1 VLNMPLLLGTFS
13 IVARDPDTGDLGI
26 AIATAAPAVGSVAP
40 HAIPGVAAVSTQAFV
55 NVEIGRKAVRIA
67 ELGVRIGDAI
77 ESLLK
82 VDPYREYRQVIGVD
96 RETAYGY
103 TGSKCIPW
111 AGHIVEND
119 LAVAGNIIAG
129 PQVLEAMVKA
139 YRESRNDPFPVR
151 LLNAIKAGE
160 EAGGDTR
167 GKQSAALLIASKNPR
182 WEYNLR
188 VDDHPDPINELIR
201 IYRKTVETMENFK
214 KRYGDAM
221 SIIKL

>member
-1 VLNMPLLLGTFS
+1 MGTFS
-13 IVARDPDTGDLGI
+13 IVARDPETGDLGV
-26 AIATAAPAVGSVAP
+26 AIATAAPAVGAVAP
-40 HAIPGVAAVSTQAFV
+40 HAIPGVAAISTQSFV
-55 NVEIGRKAVRIA
+55 NVDIGRKAVRIA

-82 VDPYREYRQVIGVD
+82 IDPHKEYRQVIGVD
-96 RETAYGY
+96 RESAYGY
-103 TGSKCIPW
+103 TGSRCIPW

-129 PQVLEAMVKA
+129 PQVLEAMIKA
-139 YRESRNDPFPVR
+139 YRGSGGQPFPVR
-151 LLNAIKAGE
+151 LLSAIKAGE

-188 VDDHPDPINELIR
+188 VDDHPDPVNELIR
-201 IYRKTVETMENFK
+201 IYGKTVETMESFR

-221 SIIKL
+221 SMIKL

>member
-1 VLNMPLLLGTFS
+1 MPLLLGTFS
-13 IVARDPDTGDLGI
+13 IVARDPSTGDFGV
-26 AIATAAPAVGSVAP
+26 AIATAAPAVGALAP

-55 NVEIGRKAVRIA
+55 NVEIGRRAVRIA

-82 VDPYREYRQVIGVD
+82 VDPHREYRQVIGVD
-96 RETAYGY
+96 RESAYGY

-111 AGHIVEND
+111 AGHIVEED

-129 PQVLEAMVKA
+129 PQVLEAMVRA
-139 YRESRNDPFPVR
+139 YRRSGSAPFPVR

-167 GKQSAALLIASKNPR
+167 GKQSAALLVASRNPR

-188 VDDHPDPINELIR
+188 VDDHPDPVNELIR
-201 IYRKTVETMENFK
+201 IYWKTIETMEEFR

-221 SIIKL
+221 NIIRL